1 MVHTGPGLV
10 STLFVM
16 SQIILVGLPLK
27 IRLSLFSQKN
37 YSFSNEGLLVPD
49 ILHSEAETFPS
60 ETQFSLQGEY
70 IEKNT
75 FEFLGLSIYI

>member
-16 SQIILVGLPLK
+16 SQIMLVGLPLE

-49 ILHSEAETFPS
+49 ILHSEAETFRS
-60 ETQFSLQGEY
+60 ETQFSLQGDLVHRKKH
-70 IEKNT
+70 I
-75 FEFLGLSIYI
+75 